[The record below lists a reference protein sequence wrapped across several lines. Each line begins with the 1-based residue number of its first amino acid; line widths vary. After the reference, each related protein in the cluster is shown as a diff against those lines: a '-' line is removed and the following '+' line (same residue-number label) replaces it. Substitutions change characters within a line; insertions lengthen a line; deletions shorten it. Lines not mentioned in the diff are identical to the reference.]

1 MANEGAGNQVTGAG
15 GCRGAAVIL
24 YARILWRESGV
35 GGAWIWRHRVVK
47 ARGEN
52 AIERGRY
59 NSADSLQHSPRL
71 PHPGRDNSA
80 DSLQHSP
87 RLSHPGRSRSIMSFV
102 SGGTGNATGFSFGA
116 QPGGA
121 GGGFSFGGAGAP
133 TAAAPGAQMPAT
145 GSAFSFAP
153 ATAAAPA
160 ASSSGFSFGG
170 AGAGTGANTGFSFGQ
185 SAMGAPSTAAAA
197 PSVSAAAA
205 PAAAPTAATGFQ
217 LGGAPAGMAA
227 PGGFAFG
234 ASGAATPASSA
245 PTASFGFSGG
255 ATGAF
260 SFSTPTTTTTQG
272 LMLGGGL
279 TGASS
284 LGGPGA
290 GASAAK
296 LPFSFGAATSTG
308 LTLGGVSAPTSTMA
322 QSTGQATA
330 VSFGQKPLGGAQ
342 GTGMGLSG
350 GLSLGGTPL
359 TSAAAGFAQGA
370 PQLATAA
377 PSAGFSLGL
386 GLAKTETTTA
396 PTSLGGTTRGFSL
409 AGAAAAVVAPSA
421 TSAASTATSSSSFG
435 FGTAPASC
443 TTAQQVAGAAG
454 AGLASFAGFK
464 PPAAATATSAAA
476 IVSAAPAAS
485 SASVAPVSTT
495 ATSAAPSLSFG
506 QLEELLN
513 KWGSELEEQEKHFLH
528 QATQVNAWDRTL
540 IENGDMITSLHKDVE
555 KVKLDQK
562 RLDQELDFILS
573 QQRELEDLLVPLED
587 SVKEQTGT
595 IYMQHA
601 DEERQHTYKLAEN
614 IDAQLKRMAQDLK
627 EIIEHINTSS
637 SSHNSTDPL
646 QQICKILN
654 AHMDSLQW
662 IDQNTVFLQKKVD
675 EVAKQFETQRKEQE
689 HPYRLGLN

>member
-1 MANEGAGNQVTGAG
+1 
-15 GCRGAAVIL
+15 
-24 YARILWRESGV
+24 
-35 GGAWIWRHRVVK
+35 
-47 ARGEN
+47 
-52 AIERGRY
+52 
-59 NSADSLQHSPRL
+59 
-71 PHPGRDNSA
+71 
-80 DSLQHSP
+80 
-87 RLSHPGRSRSIMSFV
+87 MSFV

-133 TAAAPGAQMPAT
+133 TAAAPGAQMPAA

-160 ASSSGFSFGG
+160 PSSGFSFGG

-185 SAMGAPSTAAAA
+185 SAMGAPTAAAA

-205 PAAAPTAATGFQ
+205 PAAAPAAATGFQ
-217 LGGAPAGMAA
+217 LGGAPVGMAT

-245 PTASFGFSGG
+245 PTASFGFGGG

-260 SFSTPTTTTTQG
+260 SFSTPTTTTQG
-272 LMLGGGL
+272 LMLGGAL
-279 TGASS
+279 MGASS

-296 LPFSFGAATSTG
+296 LPFSFGGATSTG
-308 LTLGGVSAPTSTMA
+308 EGNFGHWHRSPVTVELGR
-322 QSTGQATA
+322 
-330 VSFGQKPLGGAQ
+330 
-342 GTGMGLSG
+342 TGMGLSG
-350 GLSLGGTPL
+350 GLSMGGTPL

-377 PSAGFSLGL
+377 PTAGFSLGL

-396 PTSLGGTTRGFSL
+396 PTSLSGEGGGVPARTALTRGVSRLLFS
-409 AGAAAAVVAPSA
+409 
-421 TSAASTATSSSSFG
+421 T
-435 FGTAPASC
+435 
-443 TTAQQVAGAAG
+443 VAGAAG

-464 PPAAATATSAAA
+464 PPSAATATSAAA
-476 IVSAAPAAS
+476 SVSAAPATS
-485 SASVAPVSTT
+485 SASVVPVSTT

-513 KWGSELEEQEKHFLH
+513 KWGSDLEEQEKHFLH

>member
-1 MANEGAGNQVTGAG
+1 MGEAG
-15 GCRGAAVIL
+15 VIPCPSH
-24 YARILWRESGV
+24 RTTSGV
-35 GGAWIWRHRVVK
+35 HIGGAWIWRHRVVK
-47 ARGEN
+47 ARGEEHHR
-52 AIERGRY
+52 ERRGVQY
-59 NSADSLQHSPRL
+59 NSS
-71 PHPGRDNSA
+71 

-87 RLSHPGRSRSIMSFV
+87 RLSQPGRSRSIMSFV

-133 TAAAPGAQMPAT
+133 TAAAPGAQMPAA

-160 ASSSGFSFGG
+160 PSSGFSFGG

-185 SAMGAPSTAAAA
+185 SAMGAPTAAAA
-197 PSVSAAAA
+197 PSISAAAA
-205 PAAAPTAATGFQ
+205 PAAAPAAATGFQ
-217 LGGAPAGMAA
+217 LGGAPVGMAA

-245 PTASFGFSGG
+245 PTTSFGFGGG

-260 SFSTPTTTTTQG
+260 SFSTPTTTTQG
-272 LMLGGGL
+272 LMLGGAL
-279 TGASS
+279 MGASS

-296 LPFSFGAATSTG
+296 LPFSFGGATSTG
-308 LTLGGVSAPTSTMA
+308 LTLGGVAAPTSTMV
-322 QSTGQATA
+322 QNTGQATV

-350 GLSLGGTPL
+350 GLSMGGTPL

-377 PSAGFSLGL
+377 PTAGFSLGL

-396 PTSLGGTTRGFSL
+396 PTSLSGTTRGFSL

-421 TSAASTATSSSSFG
+421 TAAASTATSASSSFG

-464 PPAAATATSAAA
+464 PPSAATATSAAA
-476 IVSAAPAAS
+476 SVSAAPATS
-485 SASVAPVSTT
+485 SASVVPVSTT

-513 KWGSELEEQEKHFLH
+513 KWGSDLEEQEKHFLH